1 MDLPPQ
7 VRSISSVAMEEA
19 YLQPESAITMTTPM
33 PGKLPS
39 TMQTLNNRDSAIVL
53 SDPSITGNEMANNA
67 IRQQKLKKAVAFV
80 ALQTGLFLS
89 SVDR

>member
-1 MDLPPQ
+1 
-7 VRSISSVAMEEA
+7 
-19 YLQPESAITMTTPM
+19 
-33 PGKLPS
+33 
-39 TMQTLNNRDSAIVL
+39 MQTLNNRDSAIVL